1 MNERIENMNN
11 RISDKM
17 PSVNYTSDGEMFI
30 WTNEMERMAREYEA
44 ERELDYL
51 ESLVDDR
58 EDNE

>member
-11 RISDKM
+11 RISHKM

-44 ERELDYL
+44 ERELEYL